1 MKSVKLQNN
10 NEIMKQT
17 IKRIFILFVLFLIVG
32 FCLYQVQTKVL
43 AEQSG
48 SSPESGTTSRLKSTY
63 DAIVMMGQGSNN
75 SGDWGD
81 WGVYWNRVRSATYD
95 YSTQSK
101 VVWDDYKNGVSADG
115 DTAGEESNWTNTSG
129 NADTGVWKDGR
140 TGLYWSANLGNN
152 TNQFI
157 VSSCDYFTSS
167 PRSTYSGG
175 DSDCGN
181 AINVCANL
189 SLDATGDGN
198 AESDWYLP
206 SQKELIQ
213 VFIDGMYNTNITFS
227 TELRVWS
234 STELSSDLS
243 NVWFVNLSSGHT
255 TFEPKN
261 TEKIVK
267 CVRRD

>member
-1 MKSVKLQNN
+1 MNKKVFLTLS
-10 NEIMKQT
+10 
-17 IKRIFILFVLFLIVG
+17 FLIV
-32 FCLYQVQTKVL
+32 FAFALYKLGDTVL

-206 SQKELIQ
+206 SQKEFQ
-213 VFIDGMYNTNITFS
+213 QAYIDGMYNTDNTFVTTS
-227 TELRVWS
+227 YFWS
-234 STELSSDLS
+234 STERAS
-243 NVWFVNLSSGHT
+243 NQDTVWYLYPNNGSAASWTKSFSMKVR
-255 TFEPKN
+255 
-261 TEKIVK
+261 